1 MTPTNAQSNG
11 ARQLIPP
18 SDSACEKARRLDD
31 LHTALLQ
38 IGKDAGFPLSYLQNV
53 TPWYN
58 AGKNPEEY
66 EPLRPYAKEQDML
79 RDLVATVARIG
90 TAEQRDAV
98 RRAVC
103 RYFEIR
109 KEDALEMIG
118 TESEADLVALTLESE
133 REIGEARCATIQA
146 LTSQTPESFANAE
159 RENEEAESVIDQLGS
174 TLRIVGRKA
183 RQGSPVKLP
192 LRWIAS

>member
-1 MTPTNAQSNG
+1 MNSQLNPTP
-11 ARQLIPP
+11 
-18 SDSACEKARRLDD
+18 DSWAEQARRLDD
-31 LHTALLQ
+31 LQNALLQ
-38 IGKDAGFPLSYLQNV
+38 IAKDAGFPLSYLQNV

-66 EPLRPYAKEQDML
+66 EPLRPYVKEQDMI
-79 RDLVATVARIG
+79 RDLVATAARIG
-90 TAEQRDAV
+90 TVQQRDAV

-103 RYFEIR
+103 RYYDAK

-133 REIGEARCATIQA
+133 RQIGEARCATIEA
-146 LTSQTPESFANAE
+146 IASQTPEAFAIAE
-159 RENEEAESVIDQLGS
+159 KENGEAESVIDQLGS
-174 TLRIVGRKA
+174 TLRLVGKKA

-192 LRWIAS
+192 LRWMGA